1 MQQALSQRKS
11 KMEYVITIALLFTCF
26 NVWATAHNTKQ
37 LNDRLN
43 EHLNES
49 NLLLKEM
56 TEELASLRLI
66 VKNRFEKEENSINR
80 AYMP

>member
-1 MQQALSQRKS
+1 
-11 KMEYVITIALLFTCF
+11 MEYVITIALLFTCF

-37 LNDRLN
+37 LN

-56 TEELASLRLI
+56 KEELASLRLI
-66 VKNRFEKEENSINR
+66 VKNRIEKDEKSIHRAFE
-80 AYMP
+80 P

>member
-1 MQQALSQRKS
+1 
-11 KMEYVITIALLFTCF
+11 MEYVISISLLFICF
-26 NVWATAHNTKQ
+26 NVWAIAHNTKQ

-56 TEELASLRLI
+56 KEELASLRLI
-66 VKNRFEKEENSINR
+66 VKNRLEKEENSINR

>member
-1 MQQALSQRKS
+1 
-11 KMEYVITIALLFTCF
+11 MEYVISISLLFICF
-26 NVWATAHNTKQ
+26 NVWASAHNTKQ

-56 TEELASLRLI
+56 KEELASLRLI

>member
-1 MQQALSQRKS
+1 
-11 KMEYVITIALLFTCF
+11 MEYVISISLLFICF
-26 NVWATAHNTKQ
+26 NVWASAHNTKQ

-56 TEELASLRLI
+56 KEELASLRLI
-66 VKNRFEKEENSINR
+66 VKNRFEKEENSIHR
-80 AYMP
+80 SYMP

>member
-1 MQQALSQRKS
+1 
-11 KMEYVITIALLFTCF
+11 MEYVITIALLFTCF

-56 TEELASLRLI
+56 KEELASLRLI
-66 VKNRFEKEENSINR
+66 VENRIERDERSIHRAFE
-80 AYMP
+80 P